1 MTRRNLRRQTAVG
14 AGFVLSAFFL
24 WLALRNADGASLG
37 EAFAA
42 INYMPVALCAGALSL
57 GIVLRGVRWRVIAG
71 CPREQQRNFFRAT
84 NLGVLTN
91 LVFPGRAGE
100 FVRVM
105 TLAKLSHSSLP
116 GPLASAL
123 IDRLIDV
130 SVLLVSASMIYWL
143 FPIGGLLGAW
153 LIVVLAIGCLITL
166 FMILYSKSSG
176 FGEALISRLTARWL
190 QRWPLR
196 PEAFL
201 AELRDEFRR
210 LLASWL
216 SIELVFLA
224 ALILCADYGA
234 IAALIHAFDL
244 SLPVEAPLVLWV
256 FLAAGSALPSA
267 PGYVGVYQ
275 VAAVWALSLFS
286 VSAPTAVAIATVL
299 QVTTLVVA
307 LVMVGPGAVVVLK
320 RLLIGRSR
328 ANETVG

>member
-1 MTRRNLRRQTAVG
+1 MTRRNWRRQTAVG
-14 AGFVLSAFFL
+14 TGFALSAYFL
-24 WLALRNADGASLG
+24 WLALRQVDGASLG

-42 INYMPVALCAGALSL
+42 ISYMPVALCAGALSL
-57 GIVLRGVRWRVIAG
+57 GIALRGVRWRVIAG
-71 CPREQQRNFFRAT
+71 HPRDQQCNFFRAT

-91 LVFPGRAGE
+91 LLFPGRAGE
-100 FVRVM
+100 FVRVI
-105 TLAKLSHSSLP
+105 TLAKLLQSSLP

-123 IDRLIDV
+123 IDRLVDV
-130 SVLLVSASMIYWL
+130 SVLLASASLIYWL

-153 LIVVLAIGCLITL
+153 LAVVLGIGCLITML
-166 FMILYSKSSG
+166 MVMYSRSSG
-176 FGEALISRLTARWL
+176 FGEALISRLAARWL

-196 PEAFL
+196 PEVFL
-201 AELRDEFRR
+201 AELRGEFRR
-210 LLASWL
+210 LLGSWL
-216 SIELVFLA
+216 SIKLVFLA
-224 ALILCADYGA
+224 ALILCADYVA
-234 IAALIHAFDL
+234 IAALIQAFDL

-286 VSAPTAVAIATVL
+286 VSAPTGVAIATVL
-299 QVTTLVVA
+299 QVTTLAVA